1 MHICQR
7 TGLDPFA
14 KQIYAIRRWDSKA
27 RREVMTPQTSIDG
40 YRLVAERTGRYAP
53 GREPTLTY
61 DEKTKQLATATSYI
75 KKQTPDGTWHEVAAT
90 AHYSEYAQTTKEGA
104 PTKFWQQMPRVMLSK
119 VAEALALRRAFP
131 MELSGIYTHEEM
143 SQADTPPVPS
153 AAACLPLTYPEP
165 RRAGVV
171 TPDVCRGGA
180 TRSPSSSRATRSRS
194 TTTPASSSRSTAS
207 YRSRNASAGSPSP
220 REIASLMSALDKSDK
235 STEDLKH
242 FVFAEW
248 GSRVGKSC
256 ASACSGRSAHGWRA
270 SASLARTA
278 DVAYEERDMTGTLW
292 REREKKSGEAPRLHR
307 HAADRRDAMAPR
319 GLDQGRREGKFLSLA
334 VSLPLPRD
342 EQPRAKKPDDD
353 GELPW

>member
-1 MHICQR
+1 MTLPALRHDDTRPDWSEDQVALVKRTIAKGCDDDELALFMHICQR

-143 SQADTPPVPS
+143 SQADTPASPESGGVPP
-153 AAACLPLTYPEP
+153 ALTYPEP

-171 TPDVCRGGA
+171 TPPTSVA
-180 TRSPSSSRATRSRS
+180 
-194 TTTPASSSRSTAS
+194 
-207 YRSRNASAGSPSP
+207 AGPPPEPELVTGDAVPVDYDTGEQLTLDGELSLEERFGRLAKPK
-220 REIASLMSALDKSDK
+220 EIASLMSALDKSDK

-248 GSRVGKSC
+248 GIKSRKELRIGMLGPIG
-256 ASACSGRSAHGWRA
+256 AWMAG
-270 SASLARTA
+270 
-278 DVAYEERDMTGTLW
+278 
-292 REREKKSGEAPRLHR
+292 EREPGE
-307 HAADRRDAMAPR
+307 
-319 GLDQGRREGKFLSLA
+319 
-334 VSLPLPRD
+334 
-342 EQPRAKKPDDD
+342 D
-353 GELPW
+353 G